1 MKAPTGAPNR
11 TPTKAPTRAPTRGKC
26 LGAVMVAVLLLSAGQ
41 AGAAQDSRDL
51 GIALEIARQIDRY
64 PRYTIFDFV
73 TGTVDKGVVTLTGKV
88 TMPFKKNDIG
98 SRASKVS
105 GVREVLNRIEVL
117 PVSIYDDE
125 LRQRIARA
133 IYSNSAFWQYGAMA
147 NPPIHIIVERGHV
160 TLTGVVN
167 NNVDRMLAR
176 SLAVGSG
183 ELSLTNNLR
192 TDAEMRSE

>member
-1 MKAPTGAPNR
+1 MR
-11 TPTKAPTRAPTRGKC
+11 TKLIGWTFG
-26 LGAVMVAVLLLSAGQ
+26 AVLLILATSAL
-41 AGAAQDSRDL
+41 AAAQERSDTQVANDIS
-51 GIALEIARQIDRY
+51 RQINRY
-64 PRYTIFDFV
+64 AQFTIFDYV
-73 TGTVDKGVVTLTGKV
+73 TGSVDNGVVTLTGKV
-88 TMPFKKNDIG
+88 TMPFKKDEIA
-98 SRASKVS
+98 SRARKVN

-176 SLAVGSG
+176 SLAIGFG
-183 ELSLTNNLR
+183 ELSVTNDLR
-192 TDAEMRSE
+192 TDAEMRSH

>member
-1 MKAPTGAPNR
+1 MKGPVRVTW
-11 TPTKAPTRAPTRGKC
+11 
-26 LGAVMVAVLLLSAGQ
+26 LGAVMAAVLMLSAGS

-51 GIALEIARQIDRY
+51 GIALEISRQIDRY

-73 TGTVDKGVVTLTGKV
+73 TGSVDQGVVTLTGKV
-88 TMPFKKNDIG
+88 TMPFKKDDIG
-98 SRASKVS
+98 SRAGKVK
-105 GVREVLNRIEVL
+105 GVREVLNRIDVL
-117 PVSIYDDE
+117 PVSTFDDQ

-176 SLAVGSG
+176 SLAVGFG
-183 ELSLTNNLR
+183 EFSVTNDLR
-192 TDAEMRSE
+192 TDAEMKSD

>member
-1 MKAPTGAPNR
+1 MKAPVKSPG
-11 TPTKAPTRAPTRGKC
+11 KANW
-26 LGAVMVAVLLLSAGQ
+26 LGAMIAAVALLGAAHSAGA

-51 GIALEIARQIDRY
+51 GMALEISYQINRY
-64 PRYTIFDFV
+64 PRFTIFDFV
-73 TGTVDKGVVTLTGKV
+73 TGTVDNGVVTLTGKV
-88 TMPFKKNDIG
+88 TMPFKKDDIAN
-98 SRASKVS
+98 RARKVN

-117 PVSIYDDE
+117 PVSISDDQ

-176 SLAVGSG
+176 SLAVGFG
-183 ELSLTNNLR
+183 ELSVTNDLR
-192 TDAEMRSE
+192 TDAEMRSH